1 MKKLLLS
8 LIFCSTIIA
17 SSPAQ
22 QAVFSVI
29 LNKGDNYIKNG
40 KAEHEILL
48 GSKLAKADMLNIESN
63 GYVALV
69 HEGSGASLELTEG
82 GQYLVSELEQKLE
95 RMPTT
100 VLAKYGIFLMKKLNP
115 DEKGNQN
122 LNVTGAVERG
132 GIGVIEVD
140 LPKVN
145 DLFGDQIIIKWKQ
158 ADNIEDY
165 VVTIKDKLDEIITE
179 KPVHGTSIVIDLNQG
194 QLHDEKMIII
204 CVRAKQNKELRS
216 PDFGIKR
223 LGPKEGEVIAN
234 EFDNLKMVAN
244 SNNVVDK
251 LLIAS
256 FFEEN
261 QLLADAITY
270 YNEAQTISPDP
281 DGFNK
286 LYNNFLVRNGLK
298 N

>member
-1 MKKLLLS
+1 MKKVILSSLLILMFS
-8 LIFCSTIIA
+8 ALLF
-17 SSPAQ
+17 AQ
-22 QAVFSVI
+22 KSAFSVI
-29 LNKGDNYIKNG
+29 LNKGNNSIKMGNYQ
-40 KAEHEILL
+40 ESILI
-48 GSKLAKADMLNIESN
+48 GSKLSVDETIHLSKN
-63 GYVALV
+63 GYIALV
-69 HEGSGASLELTEG
+69 HEASGASLELTEG
-82 GQYLVSELEQKLE
+82 GDYLISELEDKLKN
-95 RMPTT
+95 MPST
-100 VLAKYGIFLMKKLNP
+100 VMAKYGKFLMKKLNP

-132 GIGVIEVD
+132 EIGLIEVD

-145 DLFGDQIIIKWKQ
+145 DLFGNQVIVSWKQ
-158 ADNIEDY
+158 TDDVQDY
-165 VVTIKDKLDEIITE
+165 IVTIKDKLDDLITE
-179 KPVHGTSIVIDLNQG
+179 VHVKGTSSIIDLSKG
-194 QLHDEKMIII
+194 QLIDEKMIII
-204 CVRAKQNKELRS
+204 SVHAQNNEELRS

-223 LGPKEGEVIAN
+223 LDKNKSKVIGN

-244 SNNVVDK
+244 SDNVVDK

-270 YNEAQTISPDP
+270 YNEAQSISPDP

-286 LYNNFLVRNGLK
+286 LYANFLVRNGLK

>member
-8 LIFCSTIIA
+8 FVLCSIIIA
-17 SSPAQ
+17 PLWAQ
-22 QAVFSVI
+22 QTVFSVI
-29 LNKGDNYIKNG
+29 LNKGDNYITSG
-40 KAEHEILL
+40 KVDHEILL
-48 GSKLAKADMLNIESN
+48 GSKLGDTDVIKIEST

-69 HEGSGASLELTEG
+69 HESTGASLELTEG
-82 GQYLVSELEQKLE
+82 GQYEVSELENRLLK
-95 RMPTT
+95 RPTT
-100 VLAKYGIFLMKKLNP
+100 VLAKYGMFLMKKLNP

-132 GIGVIEVD
+132 DMGVIDVD

-158 ADNIEDY
+158 ADDIEDY

-179 KPVHGTSIVIDLNQG
+179 KPVKGTSLVIDLNQG
-194 QLHDEKMIII
+194 QLHNEKMIII
-204 CVRAKQNKELRS
+204 CVHAQKNRELRS

-223 LGPKEGEVIAN
+223 LGSKEGENISN
-234 EFDNLKMVAN
+234 EFDHLKMVAN

-261 QLLADAITY
+261 HLLADAITY
-270 YNEAQTISPDP
+270 YNEAQVISPDP
-281 DGFNK
+281 EGFNR
-286 LYNNFLVRNGLK
+286 LYNNFLVRNGLR